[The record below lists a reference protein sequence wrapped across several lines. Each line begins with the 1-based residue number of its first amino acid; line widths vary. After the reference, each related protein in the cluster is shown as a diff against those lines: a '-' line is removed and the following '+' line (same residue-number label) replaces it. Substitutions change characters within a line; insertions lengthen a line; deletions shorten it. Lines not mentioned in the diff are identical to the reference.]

1 MHPFATLQRLL
12 PQHALSRLLGA
23 FAASRNRRLK
33 RWIIDAFRAIYRVD
47 MSACAGRSAEDFESF
62 NHFFARALAAGARPL
77 PADPLALAC
86 PAEGTVSQ
94 AGRIVGGELVQA
106 KGRRYP
112 VADLLGDGAF
122 AAGLD
127 GGTFVTVYLAP
138 KDYHRVHAP
147 CAARLTSSLAIPGRL
162 FSVNAVTERH
172 LPRLFARN
180 ERLVLRLAAG
190 FGEFA
195 LVLVG
200 AMIVASIQVTW
211 PGGPR
216 SPYKRL
222 RLGRPADVA
231 FARGAEVGAF
241 LLGSTV
247 IALFPPS
254 AVALH
259 PSVAA
264 GRAVRVRESIGVLT
278 TPAAG
283 RGGVGGDGD
292 GG

>member
-1 MHPFATLQRLL
+1 MHPFATLQSLL
-12 PQHALSRLLGA
+12 PQHALSRLLGG
-23 FAASRNRRLK
+23 FAASRNRHLK
-33 RWIIDAFRAIYRVD
+33 RWIINTFRAVYGVD
-47 MSACAGRSAEDFESF
+47 MSVCEGRSAEDFESF
-62 NHFFARALAAGARPL
+62 NHFFTRPLVAGARPA
-77 PADPLALAC
+77 PVDPLALAC

-94 AGRIVGGELVQA
+94 AGAIAGGQLVQA
-106 KGRRYP
+106 KGRRYR

-122 AAGLD
+122 AAGLE
-127 GGTFVTVYLAP
+127 GGAFVTVYLAP

-147 CAARLTSSLAIPGRL
+147 CAARLRSSLAIPGRL

-172 LPRLFARN
+172 VPRLFARN
-180 ERLVLRLAAG
+180 ERLVLRLESG

-200 AMIVASIQVTW
+200 AMIVASIRVAW

-216 SPYKRL
+216 SPYKQL
-222 RLGRPADVA
+222 RLARPADVA

-247 IALFPPS
+247 IALFPPG

-259 PSVAA
+259 PSIAA
-264 GRAVRVRESIGVLT
+264 GRAVRVRESIGVI
-278 TPAAG
+278 AAP
-283 RGGVGGDGD
+283 GGGEAGPCV
-292 GG
+292 